1 MIKIQVELFSVL
13 KKTVARKFRTKFKQ
27 GDNTVIFDNKI
38 TVEEMLKRLSI
49 PENLEKIVLVNEKY
63 RDPNYE
69 LKDGDIVKI
78 FPPVAGG

>member
-13 KKTVARKFRTKFKQ
+13 KKTVAREFRRKFNQ
-27 GDNTVIFDNKI
+27 GDNTIIFDNKI
-38 TVEEMLKRLSI
+38 TVAEMLKRLSI

-63 RDPNYE
+63 RNPNYE

>member
-13 KKTVARKFRTKFKQ
+13 KKTVAREFRRKFNQ
-27 GDNTVIFDNKI
+27 GDNTIIFDNKI
-38 TVEEMLKRLSI
+38 TVAEMLKRLSI